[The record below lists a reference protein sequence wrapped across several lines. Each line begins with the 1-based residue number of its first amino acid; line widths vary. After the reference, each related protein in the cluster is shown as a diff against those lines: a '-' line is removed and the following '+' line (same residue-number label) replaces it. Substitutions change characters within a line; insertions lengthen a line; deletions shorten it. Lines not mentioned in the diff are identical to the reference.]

1 MTKLDFPTLNFTPV
15 SLFKVKETEDETEEK
30 KNDIQSVKK
39 DLYWQTQLMVIPKN
53 MGLKF
58 GRMVDVICSL
68 HANYEKTM
76 TGSSIL
82 AFSVKRCGKR
92 SICFDLLVTT
102 SLLTEIEIV
111 LRKALPTP
119 YIHTYL

>member
-15 SLFKVKETEDETEEK
+15 SLFKVNETEDETEEK

-68 HANYEKTM
+68 HANYEKTI
-76 TGSSIL
+76 TRSTSL
-82 AFSVKRCGKR
+82 AFSAKSCRKRIK
-92 SICFDLLVTT
+92 
-102 SLLTEIEIV
+102 
-111 LRKALPTP
+111 
-119 YIHTYL
+119 